1 MMSGKVWLVGAGPG
15 DAELLTLKAEKVL
28 KEAEVLVYDHLAGK
42 DILARYGEGKELI
55 PVGKTAGHHSVV
67 QEEINQIL
75 VREAKRGKKVVR
87 LKGGD
92 PFLFGRGGE
101 EIEALVKEQIPFE
114 VVPGVTSALAV
125 PAYNGIP
132 VTHRNYASSLHIIT
146 GHAKRGQ
153 ETSINYQ
160 ALVALG
166 GTLVF
171 LMGVTALEKIMT
183 GLLEAGM
190 DEHMPA
196 AILQEGTT
204 ARQRKVVATVATL
217 AAEAN
222 KAQIKAPAVIVVG
235 EVCSLSDTFGW
246 YEKLPLMGMRILL
259 TRPKELISSTAE
271 RLRGK
276 GADVLEIPAIET
288 VPLENALRD
297 VAEQLSSYDWIVFTS
312 QVGVRIFFE
321 ALQKEKKDIRCLF
334 HARFAVIGEGTR
346 AALEKYGI
354 YADVM
359 PEVYDGESLGRA
371 LAEQDIGGRKILIP
385 RAREGNQNL
394 VPILEEAGA
403 DVTDLPVY
411 QTEYRKF
418 LNGLIEN
425 EITKGRVDCVV
436 FTSSS
441 TVRGFARNAGEI
453 DFTKIIAACI
463 GRKTAD
469 TATSYGMQ
477 CRISEHATIDS
488 LLELIE
494 RIRKND

>member
-15 DAELLTLKAEKVL
+15 DVELLTLKAEKAL
-28 KEAEVLVYDHLAGK
+28 KEAEVIVYDHLAGK
-42 DILARYGEGKELI
+42 DILARYSEGKELI
-55 PVGKTAGHHSVV
+55 SVGKMAGYHSAT

-75 VREAKRGKKVVR
+75 VREAKKGKSVVR

-101 EIEALVKEQIPFE
+101 EIEVLVKEQIAFE

-146 GHAKRGQ
+146 GHAKKGQ

-160 ALVALG
+160 ALAALG
-166 GTLVF
+166 GTFVF

-204 ARQRKVVATVATL
+204 AGQRKVVATVGTL
-217 AAEAN
+217 ASEADR
-222 KAQIKAPAVIVVG
+222 AQIKAPAVIIVG
-235 EVCSLSDTFGW
+235 EVCRLSDRFGW

-259 TRPKELISSTAE
+259 TRPKEMISSTAE
-271 RLRGK
+271 RLREK

-288 VPLENALRD
+288 VPLENALWD
-297 VAEQLSSYDWIVFTS
+297 VTEQLSSYDWIVFTS
-312 QVGVRIFFE
+312 QAGVRIFFE
-321 ALQKEKKDIRCLF
+321 ALRKEKKDIRRLW

-371 LAEQDIGGRKILIP
+371 LAEQDIGGRRILIP
-385 RAREGNQNL
+385 RAREGNKNL

-411 QTEYRKF
+411 HTEYRKF
-418 LNGLIEN
+418 PDMLIEN
-425 EITKGRVDCVV
+425 EIKKGRVDCVV

-441 TVRGFARNAGEI
+441 TVKGFAESAGEI
-453 DFTKIIAACI
+453 DYTKIMAACI
-463 GRKTAD
+463 GRKTAE
-469 TATSYGMQ
+469 TAESYGMQ
-477 CRISEHATIDS
+477 CRISEQATIDS

-494 RIRKND
+494 RIKKND